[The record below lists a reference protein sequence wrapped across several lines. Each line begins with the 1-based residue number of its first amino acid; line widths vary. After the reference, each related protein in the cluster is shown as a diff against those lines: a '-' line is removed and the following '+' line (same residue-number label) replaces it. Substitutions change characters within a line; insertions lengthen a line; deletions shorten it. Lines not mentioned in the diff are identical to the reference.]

1 MKKYAS
7 IAYIILW
14 AVLLLITVFNDYS
27 VKVLFFAKS
36 LLFIHIVYIL
46 ILVPI
51 IAFRYLAIAKKD
63 KQVRVVLKKMALRI
77 ILVII
82 IFSTILIAVLQHNQ
96 SEDFNYQW
104 DYSIEN
110 SNGIATNAFESDG
123 KIRGLYIYGLGRN
136 TSNRLDPIIKSNV
149 GWVAVYPY
157 MRQESQNSE
166 RINLPSNV
174 AQWSRKE
181 TLYINEVKKLKE
193 KNLRVMLKPHL
204 WVLDGWRATIDFDT
218 EQKWDTWF
226 EDYRV
231 NMLHYAK
238 LAEVTKTDLLCIGTE
253 LESSLRKKNYKWI
266 QLIGEIRRLY
276 SGKLTYA
283 SNWDSNTFYDYPEF
297 WNSMDYIGIQAYFPL
312 TKIENPDLNQIK
324 RGWDKHIYN
333 IEELYKYYNK
343 PIIFTEIGYR
353 SDSEATIKP
362 WEWNNLL
369 SPLYRQKSEETQL
382 LAYEAFFQK
391 IWHKEWFSGA
401 FIWQWNRS
409 RDFSICGKPAEN
421 CISKWYSS
429 NHKIKHGYKHNTLN

>member
-1 MKKYAS
+1 
-7 IAYIILW
+7 
-14 AVLLLITVFNDYS
+14 
-27 VKVLFFAKS
+27 
-36 LLFIHIVYIL
+36 
-46 ILVPI
+46 
-51 IAFRYLAIAKKD
+51 
-63 KQVRVVLKKMALRI
+63 
-77 ILVII
+77 
-82 IFSTILIAVLQHNQ
+82 
-96 SEDFNYQW
+96 
-104 DYSIEN
+104 
-110 SNGIATNAFESDG
+110 
-123 KIRGLYIYGLGRN
+123 
-136 TSNRLDPIIKSNV
+136 RLDPIIKSNV

-382 LAYEAFFQK
+382 LAYEAFFQ
-391 IWHKEWFSGA
+391 
-401 FIWQWNRS
+401 
-409 RDFSICGKPAEN
+409 
-421 CISKWYSS
+421 
-429 NHKIKHGYKHNTLN
+429 